1 MKKVVFAFAVFLLL
15 FSSMAF
21 ALVITKDTMESTTDR
36 TAVFNVTTDQS
47 TIITIFYANE
57 TWYNAH
63 SSDPLNIRINNQY
76 NDDIY
81 KITRTPTISGVS
93 PGTKY
98 YYYVYASTSGGQGWQ
113 GQIKSFTTAANQPPT
128 ATQVSATDIT
138 TDSVKLLWTASSDVD
153 FASYKIYRSES
164 AGVDE
169 SSTLVITI
177 TEKNN
182 ASYTDAQLT
191 NNTTYYYKVYV
202 VDSGD
207 LSTGSNEVSGKT
219 TEIPATTTST
229 PPSST
234 TTSIDSA
241 ITTTS
246 TTAPPT
252 TTTTLPPATTTTQAA
267 TEAEAL
273 SAIQL
278 ANSTINA
285 VRDSKNIAEAQK
297 AYNDAIENYNTGNF
311 EIAKSKAEEAKN
323 TALNAP
329 DLKKESSDNSFLILT
344 VGAVILLVI
353 IGAAVYF
360 LIIKKKSPAQ
370 IARDLARSPA
380 PEQS

>member
-76 NDDIY
+76 NDNIY
-81 KITRTPTISGVS
+81 KITRTPTISGLS

-98 YYYVYASTSGGQGWQ
+98 YYYVYASTSGGQGAQ

-138 TDSVKLLWTASSDVD
+138 TDSVKLLCTASSDVD

-219 TEIPATTTST
+219 TEIHA
-229 PPSST
+229 
-234 TTSIDSA
+234 
-241 ITTTS
+241 
-246 TTAPPT
+246 
-252 TTTTLPPATTTTQAA
+252 
-267 TEAEAL
+267 
-273 SAIQL
+273 
-278 ANSTINA
+278 TINA